1 MVISNEQFKPL
12 TDKDKSILEFEK
24 RHYQYAGQKEVAA
37 KEEFGMT
44 PPQYYQ
50 HLNNLI
56 DHPEA
61 EEHSPMVVQRLR
73 RIRDKGIKERTG
85 GLKNG

>member
-12 TDKDKSILEFEK
+12 TGLDKSILDFEK
-24 RHYQYAGQKEVAA
+24 RSYKYAGIKEGDALN
-37 KEEFGMT
+37 EFKLT

-61 EEHSPMVVQRLR
+61 EEYAPMVVQRLR
-73 RIRDKGIKERTG
+73 RIRDKKTQERFQRG
-85 GLKNG
+85 